1 MSETRRPRRAYD
13 SPRRRDQAAVTRQL
27 ILDAAQRLFERDGYA
42 ATSMASIAGAAGV
55 SLKTA
60 YLAFD
65 TKSGVLR
72 EVWHRV
78 LRGDVDRVP
87 VGGQSWYREV
97 LEEPDPVRQ
106 LQLNARNSRVVKE
119 RAGAI
124 MEVIRAAAP
133 GNPEIG
139 ALWARIQTEFHA
151 NQRAVVDSLD
161 AKHALA
167 PGIGLG
173 QAADVLWTLNHPSV
187 YRLLVGERGWT
198 PEQYE
203 RWLVGILGRELLSEK
218 ARTPARRK

>member
-1 MSETRRPRRAYD
+1 M
-13 SPRRRDQAAVTRQL
+13 TRQL

-78 LRGDVDRVP
+78 LRGEVGRVP
-87 VGGQSWYREV
+87 VDRQGWYREV
-97 LEEPDPVRQ
+97 LDEPDPVRQ

-139 ALWARIQTEFHA
+139 ALWARIQAEFRA
-151 NQRAVVDSLD
+151 NQRTVVESLD
-161 AKHALA
+161 AKDALA
-167 PGIGLG
+167 PRLG
-173 QAADVLWTLNHPSV
+173 VEQAADVLWTLNHPSV
-187 YRLLVGERGWT
+187 YGLLVGERRWT
-198 PEQYE
+198 PGQYE
-203 RWLVGILGRELLSEK
+203 GWLVGILCRELLSEE
-218 ARTPARRK
+218 ARTPAPRR